1 MNNISNTNSVSVYGE
16 TLAVIKELKNL
27 GLLKSSKPKKK
38 RTSSAIPND
47 AKQES
52 DLTSYT
58 TPLQNIPIFRP
69 ITDDMN
75 QAQIEDA
82 QRRQAI
88 DFATLSS
95 EVKQQRL
102 EDIDFQQRQ
111 RFDDIQRIGTILNN
125 FFTSTPE
132 KPFDPLA
139 NLNPQKLERGIPDI
153 TEKRFEGGINEG
165 APDIKTKNPTEVYA
179 TEDFA
184 FEEEKR
190 PQILQPREPVGKKR
204 VSPSLRAQTV
214 LELGLGPPPKQ
225 KADRAELVEYYRLLR
240 AQTGEAENINAFSS
254 KQGLFDEIYKIIDK
268 LGEGK

>member
-1 MNNISNTNSVSVYGE
+1 MTNISNTNSVSVYGE

-52 DLTSYT
+52 DLVSYT

-88 DFATLSS
+88 DFATLRT

-102 EDIDFQQRQ
+102 EDIDALQGQRAGDIT
-111 RFDDIQRIGTILNN
+111 RFSTEMNRIFSRL
-125 FFTSTPE
+125 PE

-139 NLNPQKLERGIPDI
+139 NLNPKNLETGTDI
-153 TEKRFEGGINEG
+153 NENTFEGGINEG
-165 APDIKTKNPTEVYA
+165 APDIKTKFPTEV
-179 TEDFA
+179 FA
-184 FEEEKR
+184 SDEEER
-190 PQILQPREPVGKKR
+190 PPRLQPREPIGGRGSSSKR
-204 VSPSLRAQTV
+204 AQNALDLGLDAPPSKTALRADLQ
-214 LELGLGPPPKQ
+214 
-225 KADRAELVEYYRLLR
+225 EYYKLLR
-240 AQTGEAENINAFSS
+240 TAKREPVNANLNLNSKDALLKEINRI
-254 KQGLFDEIYKIIDK
+254 LDK
-268 LGEGK
+268 N

>member
-1 MNNISNTNSVSVYGE
+1 MTNISNTNSVSVYGE

-38 RTSSAIPND
+38 RTSTAIPND

-88 DFATLSS
+88 DFATLKA
-95 EVKQQRL
+95 EVEQQRL
-102 EDIDFQQRQ
+102 EDIDALQRQ
-111 RFDDIQRIGTILNN
+111 RFDDIQRIGAEFNR
-125 FFTSTPE
+125 FFTSTPD
-132 KPFDPLA
+132 KPFDPLE
-139 NLNPQKLERGIPDI
+139 NLNPQKLDRGIADI

-165 APDIKTKNPTEVYA
+165 APDIKTKLPTEVFP

-184 FEEEKR
+184 FEEEER
-190 PQILQPREPVGKKR
+190 PPRLQPREPVGKKK
-204 VSPSLRAQTV
+204 VYPSLRSETIAKY
-214 LELGLGPPPKQ
+214 GLPPVPKQ
-225 KADRAELVEYYRLLR
+225 KGAIRADLEEYYKLVANTLD
-240 AQTGEAENINAFSS
+240 TPINENIKS
-254 KQGLFDEIYKIIDK
+254 KEALFNEIYRLIDE
-268 LGEGK
+268 EGASV

>member
-1 MNNISNTNSVSVYGE
+1 MPNISNMNSVSIHNAGNDA
-16 TLAVIKELKNL
+16 LALIKELKKM

-38 RTSSAIPND
+38 RTSTAIPND

-95 EVKQQRL
+95 EVIQQRQQRL
-102 EDIDFQQRQ
+102 EDIDALEKQRAGDIT
-111 RFDDIQRIGTILNN
+111 RFSTEMNRIFSRL
-125 FFTSTPE
+125 PD
-132 KPFDPLA
+132 KPFDPLE
-139 NLNPQKLERGIPDI
+139 NLNPQKLETGTDI
-153 TEKRFEGGINEG
+153 NEKTFEGGINEG
-165 APDIKTKNPTEVYA
+165 APDIKTKLPTGVFVEG
-179 TEDFA
+179 
-184 FEEEKR
+184 EEER
-190 PQILQPREPVGKKR
+190 PPRLQPREPVGKKR